1 MKSNIKPMTPLDS
14 AKKTSSGSQQ
24 LNRQSDRR
32 NYYIGIDLG
41 TTNSVM
47 AWGSL
52 NPQTNQLETKIVEV
66 RMMIERGGTGKKELL
81 PSCVYF
87 KEGGSPIVGEYAKTM
102 IGRTNRVVKSIKSE
116 MGTQTAFDFDG
127 GTYNPAVISSQILKH
142 LASSAESLFG
152 FVPDDVVITVPA
164 SFDSD
169 MRVATIEAA
178 KLAGF
183 RTQEDDGSPRDIL
196 LDEPRAA
203 LYDFVNRQN
212 KGEIPETRISF
223 HEPQTVLVFDLGGG
237 TLDVSLHNVSYQQ
250 EQHALNIED
259 LAISRYTQIGGD
271 DFDQRLAD
279 HFLEAYADRLPNNF
293 DDSQM
298 NMLKSEFREYAEQA
312 KVDLSS
318 EIENGALMGYLDLK
332 SLDPELV
339 ETEIIKTPFENQVF
353 QYDLTLSEYEEIVEP
368 LLASHLTLDA
378 VQQLDT
384 LSICDNIIYPILD
397 VLRKAEQ
404 KIGGIPSVDAVLLNG
419 GMTKFHTIQ
428 KRLET
433 LFGSP
438 PITAGDPDKAVAR
451 GAVVYHYDLHR
462 GIKPARIVND
472 TISIEIDGDKVKP
485 LIEAGTILPLPQPKS
500 IPNLHVSEN
509 SQLLRLPFYLGSR
522 EDTQPPN
529 RPILERTVRF
539 QRQLLKGEPIF
550 IQVQVDE
557 RGIMNVEGWPKANP
571 NEKFTVSIDST
582 NPIASNEISNEL
594 SFNASEVSQPEG
606 RTQTDNTRE
615 GIQSISGSKHGV
627 IPPKTQSALEPQQV
641 VLDVRYEI
649 LEMKKNFSYYIG
661 TDDFN
666 RRKILDHQVT
676 RQHNKIVDAGNADEF
691 IGPLLDNIDYVN
703 NYGKGKIIVLLGNL
717 ADRCSDTDLL
727 YDIYDAAAPLSR
739 PEKIKSMHPLVIENI
754 VTNAIK
760 TIGKTR
766 LSSAESHLIS
776 LITREIPIVVRP
788 IAVCSIGQCCHSVNA
803 LEHLKRLIEYGEDA
817 DRVAI
822 NWAFGKMGSR
832 EHETPPPIR
841 ELESI
846 ISILIDQLQTEPDND
861 VKRNGIYALGEI
873 CDRRDC
879 ARDVINTEKSKE
891 VIQSIEPFLNSRT
904 DGSLADL
911 ANIQRIHAIKKI
923 ADISINM
930 IRGIQ
935 LSKEQADSLLAIRAE
950 N

>member
-1 MKSNIKPMTPLDS
+1 MKSNIKSMTNLAS
-14 AKKTSSGSQQ
+14 VKKTSSNLQKS
-24 LNRQSDRR
+24 NRQSDQP

-47 AWGSL
+47 AWGTL
-52 NPQTNQLETKIVEV
+52 NPRTNQLETKIVEV
-66 RMMIERGGTGKKELL
+66 KMMIERGGTGKKELL

-87 KEGGSPIVGEYAKTM
+87 KEGSTPIVGEYAKTM

-127 GTYNPAVISSQILKH
+127 STYNPAVISSQILTH
-142 LASSAESLFG
+142 LATSAESLFG

-169 MRVATIEAA
+169 MRETTIEAA
-178 KLAGF
+178 RLAGF

-250 EQHALNIED
+250 EQHTLNIED

-271 DFDQRLAD
+271 DFDQKLAD
-279 HFLEAYADRLPNNF
+279 HFLGMYADRLPNDF

-318 EIENGALMGYLDLK
+318 EIENGALMGYLDPK
-332 SLDPELV
+332 SFDPELV

-353 QYDLTLSEYEEIVEP
+353 QYDLTLSEYEEIIEP
-368 LLASHLTLDA
+368 LLASHLTLGA

-384 LSICDNIIYPILD
+384 LSTCDNIIYPILD

-404 KIGGIPSVDAVLLNG
+404 KIGSVPSVDAVLLNG

-428 KRLET
+428 KRLEI
-433 LFGSP
+433 LFGLP

-462 GIKPARIVND
+462 GIKPSRIVND
-472 TISIEIDGDKVKP
+472 TINIEIDGDKVKP
-485 LIEAGTILPLPQPKS
+485 LVEAGTILPLPQPKP

-509 SQLLRLPFYLGSR
+509 SRSLRLPFYLGSGK
-522 EDTQPPN
+522 DTQPPN

-539 QRQLLKGEPIF
+539 QRQLLKGEPVF
-550 IQVQVDE
+550 MQVQVDE
-557 RGIMNVEGWPKANP
+557 RGIMSVEGWPETDP
-571 NEKFTVSIDST
+571 DQKFTVSIDPNQPAAANETSNGLT
-582 NPIASNEISNEL
+582 RNPGEFDRTDDTREEGQSIPGAEQPLVPSESQP
-594 SFNASEVSQPEG
+594 ASESQG
-606 RTQTDNTRE
+606 
-615 GIQSISGSKHGV
+615 SI
-627 IPPKTQSALEPQQV
+627 LEV
-641 VLDVRYEI
+641 YSELM
-649 LEMKKNFSYYIG
+649 EMKKNISHYMN
-661 TDDFN
+661 TDEFN
-666 RRKILDHQVT
+666 RKKIIDEQII
-676 RQHNKIVDAGNADEF
+676 RQHVRITEASNAEDF
-691 IGPLLDNIDYVN
+691 ISPLLDNINYVN
-703 NYGKGKIIVLLGNL
+703 NYGRGKTIMLLGDLANL
-717 ADRCSDTDLL
+717 CSDIDLL
-727 YDIYDAAAPLSR
+727 YDIYAAAAALSS
-739 PEKIKSMHPLVIENI
+739 PEEIKSKHPVVIKNV

-760 TIGKTR
+760 TIGKTG
-766 LSSAESHLIS
+766 LPSAESHLIN
-776 LITREIPIVVRP
+776 LITQEIPTTVRP
-788 IAVCSIGQCCHSVNA
+788 IAVYSIGKCCHSVNA
-803 LEHLKRLIEYGEDA
+803 LEHLKRLMKYGEDT

-832 EHETPPPIR
+832 EHETPLSIQ
-841 ELESI
+841 ELESV

-879 ARDVINTEKSKE
+879 AGDVVDAEKSKD
-891 VIQSIEPFLNSRT
+891 VIRCITPFLNAST

-911 ANIQRIHAIKKI
+911 ANMQRIHVIKKI
-923 ADISINM
+923 ADISMNM

-935 LSKEQADSLLAIRAE
+935 LSKEQKENLLAIRAE

>member
-1 MKSNIKPMTPLDS
+1 MKSNIKPMTNLES
-14 AKKTSSGSQQ
+14 VKETNSGSQK

-47 AWGSL
+47 AWGTL

-87 KEGGSPIVGEYAKTM
+87 KEGSTPIVGEYAKTM
-102 IGRTNRVVKSIKSE
+102 ISRTNRVVKSIKSE
-116 MGTQTAFDFDG
+116 MGTQTEFDFDG
-127 GTYNPAVISSQILKH
+127 SIYNPAVISSQILKH

-169 MRVATIEAA
+169 MREATIEAA
-178 KLAGF
+178 RIAGF
-183 RTQEDDGSPRDIL
+183 RTQEDDGSPRNIL

-212 KGEIPETRISF
+212 KGDIPETLISF

-250 EQHALNIED
+250 EQHTLNIED
-259 LAISRYTQIGGD
+259 LAISRYTRIGGD
-271 DFDQRLAD
+271 NFDQKLAD
-279 HFLEAYADRLPNNF
+279 HFWEVYADRLPNDF

-298 NMLKSEFREYAEQA
+298 DMLKSEFREYAEQA

-318 EIENGALMGYLDLK
+318 EIENGALMGYLDPE
-332 SLDPELV
+332 SFDPALV

-353 QYDLTLSEYEEIVEP
+353 EYDLTLSEYEEIVES
-368 LLASHLTLDA
+368 LLGSHLALDD
-378 VQQLDT
+378 VNQLDT
-384 LSICDNIIYPILD
+384 LSDCDNIIYPILD

-404 KIGGIPSVDAVLLNG
+404 KIGSVPSVDAVLLNG

-433 LFGSP
+433 LFGLP

-462 GIKPARIVND
+462 GIKPSRIVND
-472 TISIEIDGDKVKP
+472 TINIEIDGDKVKP
-485 LIEAGTILPLPQPKS
+485 LVEAGTILPLPQPKP
-500 IPNLHVSEN
+500 IPNLQVSEN
-509 SQLLRLPFYLGSR
+509 SRLLRLPFYLGSR

-557 RGIMNVEGWPKANP
+557 RGIMNVEGWPETDP
-571 NEKFTVSIDST
+571 DQKFTVSIDPNQPAAANET
-582 NPIASNEISNEL
+582 SN
-594 SFNASEVSQPEG
+594 G
-606 RTQTDNTRE
+606 TRE
-615 GIQSISGSKHGV
+615 EGQSIPGPEQRLVPSGSQAVSESQGS
-627 IPPKTQSALEPQQV
+627 ILEV
-641 VLDVRYEI
+641 HSELI
-649 LEMKKNFSYYIG
+649 EMKKNISYYMNTNEFNRKKTIDEQIIRQHVRI
-661 TDDFN
+661 TEASNADDF
-666 RRKILDHQVT
+666 IS
-676 RQHNKIVDAGNADEF
+676 
-691 IGPLLDNIDYVN
+691 PLLDNINYVN
-703 NYGKGKIIVLLGNL
+703 NYGRGKIIMLLGDLANL
-717 ADRCSDTDLL
+717 CSDMDLL
-727 YDIYDAAAPLSR
+727 YDIYDDAAALSG
-739 PEKIKSMHPLVIENI
+739 PEEIKSKHPVVIKNV

-760 TIGKTR
+760 TIGKTG
-766 LSSAESHLIS
+766 LPSAESHLIN
-776 LITREIPIVVRP
+776 LITQEIPMTVRP
-788 IAVCSIGQCCHSVNA
+788 IAVYSIGKCCHSVNA
-803 LEHLKRLIEYGEDA
+803 LEHLKRLMKYGEDP

-832 EHETPPPIR
+832 EHADPLSIQ
-841 ELESI
+841 ELESV
-846 ISILIDQLQTEPDND
+846 ISILIDQLQTEPDKD

-879 ARDVINTEKSKE
+879 AKDVIDAEKSKD
-891 VIQSIEPFLNSRT
+891 VIRCIAPFLNAST

-911 ANIQRIHAIKKI
+911 ANMQRIHAIKKI
-923 ADISINM
+923 AGISINM

-935 LSKEQADSLLAIRAE
+935 LSKEQAESLLAIRAE

>member
-1 MKSNIKPMTPLDS
+1 MKPNIKPT
-14 AKKTSSGSQQ
+14 
-24 LNRQSDRR
+24 DRR

-127 GTYNPAVISSQILKH
+127 STYNPAVISSQILTH
-142 LASSAESLFG
+142 LAASAESLFG

-169 MRVATIEAA
+169 MREATIEAA
-178 KLAGF
+178 RLAGF

-250 EQHALNIED
+250 EQHTLNIED

-271 DFDQRLAD
+271 DFDQKLAD
-279 HFLEAYADRLPNNF
+279 HFWEVYADRLPNDF

-318 EIENGALMGYLDLK
+318 EIENGALMGYLDPK
-332 SLDPELV
+332 SFDPEFV

-353 QYDLTLSEYEEIVEP
+353 QYDLTLSEYEDIVEP
-368 LLASHLTLDA
+368 LLAPSLTLDA
-378 VQQLDT
+378 VNQLDT
-384 LSICDNIIYPILD
+384 LSDSDNIIYPILD
-397 VLRKAEQ
+397 VLRKSEQ
-404 KIGGIPSVDAVLLNG
+404 KIGSVPNVDAVLLNG

-433 LFGSP
+433 LFGLP

-462 GIKPARIVND
+462 GIKPSRIVND
-472 TISIEIDGDKVKP
+472 TINIEIDGDKVKP
-485 LIEAGTILPLPQPKS
+485 LVEAGTILPLPQPKP
-500 IPNLHVSEN
+500 IDNLHVSEN
-509 SQLLRLPFYLGSR
+509 SRSLRLPFYLGSGK
-522 EDTQPPN
+522 DTQPPN

-539 QRQLLKGEPIF
+539 QRQLLKGEPVF
-550 IQVQVDE
+550 MQVQVDE
-557 RGIMNVEGWPKANP
+557 RGIMSVEGWPKADP
-571 NEKFTVSIDST
+571 DQKFTVSIDPNQPAVADETSNGLT
-582 NPIASNEISNEL
+582 RNPGE
-594 SFNASEVSQPEG
+594 FD
-606 RTQTDNTRE
+606 RTDNTRE
-615 GIQSISGSKHGV
+615 EGQSIPGAKQPFVPSGSQAAAESQG
-627 IPPKTQSALEPQQV
+627 S
-641 VLDVRYEI
+641 I
-649 LEMKKNFSYYIG
+649 LEVHPELMVMKKNISQYIK
-661 TDDFN
+661 TSEFN
-666 RRKILDHQVT
+666 RKRIIDEQIT
-676 RQHNKIVDAGNADEF
+676 RQHVRIIEASNAEDF
-691 IGPLLDNIDYVN
+691 ISPLLDNINYVN
-703 NYGKGKIIVLLGNL
+703 NYGRGKTIMLLGDLANL
-717 ADRCSDTDLL
+717 CSDIDLL
-727 YDIYDAAAPLSR
+727 YDIYDAAAALSH
-739 PEKIKSMHPLVIENI
+739 PEKIKSMHPIVIENV

-760 TIGKTR
+760 TIGKTG
-766 LSSAESHLIS
+766 LSSAESHLIN
-776 LITREIPIVVRP
+776 LITPEIPTTVRP
-788 IAVCSIGQCCHSVNA
+788 IAVYSIGKCCYSVNA
-803 LEHLKRLIEYGEDA
+803 LEHLKRLMKYGEDT

-832 EHETPPPIR
+832 EHETPLSIQ
-841 ELESI
+841 ELESV
-846 ISILIDQLQTEPDND
+846 ISILIDQLQTELDND
-861 VKRNGIYALGEI
+861 VKQNGIYALGEI

-879 ARDVINTEKSKE
+879 AKDIIKSEKSKD
-891 VIQSIEPFLNSRT
+891 VIRFIAPFLNAST

-911 ANIQRIHAIKKI
+911 ANMQRIHAIKKI

-935 LSKEQADSLLAIRAE
+935 LSKEQAESLLAIRAE

>member
-1 MKSNIKPMTPLDS
+1 MKSNVKPT
-14 AKKTSSGSQQ
+14 
-24 LNRQSDRR
+24 DRR

-47 AWGSL
+47 AWGAL

-87 KEGGSPIVGEYAKTM
+87 KEGSTPIVGEYAKTM

-116 MGTQTAFDFDG
+116 IGTQTAFDFDG
-127 GTYNPAVISSQILKH
+127 SIYNPAVISSQILKH

-152 FVPDDVVITVPA
+152 FIPDDVVITVPA

-169 MRVATIEAA
+169 MREVTIEAA
-178 KLAGF
+178 RLAGF
-183 RTQEDDGSPRDIL
+183 RTQEDDGSPRNIL

-250 EQHALNIED
+250 EQSTLNIED

-271 DFDQRLAD
+271 DFDQKLAD
-279 HFLEAYADRLPNNF
+279 HFLEVYADRLPNDF

-298 NMLKSEFREYAEQA
+298 NMLKSELREYAEQA
-312 KVDLSS
+312 KIDLSS
-318 EIENGALMGYLDLK
+318 EIENGKLMGYLDPE
-332 SLDPELV
+332 SFDPELV

-353 QYDLTLSEYEEIVEP
+353 EYDLTLSEYEDIVEP
-368 LLASHLTLDA
+368 LLAPCLTLDA
-378 VQQLDT
+378 VNQLDT
-384 LSICDNIIYPILD
+384 LSDSDNIIYPILD

-404 KIGGIPSVDAVLLNG
+404 KIGDMPSVDAVLLNG

-433 LFGSP
+433 LFGLP

-472 TISIEIDGDKVKP
+472 TISVEIDGGKVKP
-485 LIEAGTILPLPQPKS
+485 LVEAGTILPLPQPKP
-500 IPNLHVSEN
+500 IDNLKVSEN
-509 SQLLRLPFYLGSR
+509 SQSLRLPFYLGSR
-522 EDTQPPN
+522 KDTQPPN

-539 QRQLLKGEPIF
+539 QHQLLKGEPIF
-550 IQVQVDE
+550 MQVQVDE
-557 RGIMNVEGWPKANP
+557 RGIMSVEGWPEADP
-571 NEKFTVSIDST
+571 DQKFSVSIDSNQSAAANET
-582 NPIASNEISNEL
+582 SN
-594 SFNASEVSQPEG
+594 G
-606 RTQTDNTRE
+606 TRE
-615 GIQSISGSKHGV
+615 EGQSIPGTEQSLVPSGSQAVSESQGS
-627 IPPKTQSALEPQQV
+627 ILEVHPE
-641 VLDVRYEI
+641 L
-649 LEMKKNFSYYIG
+649 LEMKKNISHYIN
-661 TDDFN
+661 TDEFN
-666 RRKILDHQVT
+666 RKKIIDEQIT
-676 RQHNKIVDAGNADEF
+676 RQHVRITEASNADDF
-691 IGPLLDNIDYVN
+691 IRPLLDTINYVN
-703 NYGKGKIIVLLGNL
+703 NYGRGKTILLLGDL
-717 ADRCSDTDLL
+717 ANRCSDIDIL
-727 YDIYDAAAPLSR
+727 YDIYEAAAALSH
-739 PEKIKSMHPLVIENI
+739 PEEIQSKHPIVIKNV

-760 TIGKTR
+760 TIGKTG
-766 LSSAESHLIS
+766 LPSAESHLIN
-776 LITREIPIVVRP
+776 LITPEIPITVRP
-788 IAVCSIGQCCHSVNA
+788 IAVYSIGQCCQSVNA
-803 LEHLKRLIEYGEDA
+803 LEHLKRLIKYGEA
-817 DRVAI
+817 TDRVAI

-832 EHETPPPIR
+832 EHETPLSIR
-841 ELESI
+841 ELESV
-846 ISILIDQLQTEPDND
+846 ISILMDQLQTESDND

-873 CDRRDC
+873 CDQRDC
-879 ARDVINTEKSKE
+879 AKDVIDAEKSKD
-891 VIQSIEPFLNSRT
+891 VIRSIMPFLNAST

-911 ANIQRIHAIKKI
+911 ANMQRRHAIKKI
-923 ADISINM
+923 ADVSMNM

-935 LSKEQADSLLAIRAE
+935 LSVGQAESLLAIRAD

>member
-1 MKSNIKPMTPLDS
+1 MKSNIKSMTPLES
-14 AKKTSSGSQQ
+14 VKKTSSNSQKS
-24 LNRQSDRR
+24 NRQSDQP

-52 NPQTNQLETKIVEV
+52 NPRTNQLETKIVEI

-87 KEGGSPIVGEYAKTM
+87 KEGSTPIVGEYAKTM

-116 MGTQTAFDFDG
+116 IGTQTEFDFDDSI
-127 GTYNPAVISSQILKH
+127 YNPAVISSQILKH

-169 MRVATIEAA
+169 MREATIEAA

-250 EQHALNIED
+250 EQHTLNIED

-271 DFDQRLAD
+271 DFDQKLAD
-279 HFLEAYADRLPNNF
+279 HFLEVYADRLPNDF

-298 NMLKSEFREYAEQA
+298 NMLKSEFQEYAEQA

-318 EIENGALMGYLDLK
+318 EIENGALMGYLD
-332 SLDPELV
+332 PESFDSDLV

-353 QYDLTLSEYEEIVEP
+353 QYDLTLSEYEEIIEP

-384 LSICDNIIYPILD
+384 LSTSDNIIYPILD

-404 KIGGIPSVDAVLLNG
+404 KIGSVPSVDAVLLNG

-433 LFGSP
+433 FFGIP

-462 GIKPARIVND
+462 GIKPSRIVND
-472 TISIEIDGDKVKP
+472 TINIEIDGDKVKP
-485 LIEAGTILPLPQPKS
+485 LVEAGTILPLPQPKP
-500 IPNLHVSEN
+500 IPNLQVSEN
-509 SQLLRLPFYLGSR
+509 SRLLRLPFYLGSR

-557 RGIMNVEGWPKANP
+557 RGIMNVEGWPEADP
-571 NEKFTVSIDST
+571 NQKFTVSIDPNQPAAANETSNGLT
-582 NPIASNEISNEL
+582 RNPGEFDRTEADSRTDDTREEGQSIPGAEQPLVPSGSQA
-594 SFNASEVSQPEG
+594 ASESQGSILEVHPE
-606 RTQTDNTRE
+606 
-615 GIQSISGSKHGV
+615 
-627 IPPKTQSALEPQQV
+627 LM
-641 VLDVRYEI
+641 
-649 LEMKKNFSYYIG
+649 EMKKNISHYMN
-661 TDDFN
+661 TDEFN
-666 RRKILDHQVT
+666 RKNIIDEQIT
-676 RQHNKIVDAGNADEF
+676 RQHVKITEASNAEDF
-691 IGPLLDNIDYVN
+691 ISPLLGNINYVN
-703 NYGKGKIIVLLGNL
+703 NYGRGKIILLLGDLANL
-717 ADRCSDTDLL
+717 CSDIDLL
-727 YDIYDAAAPLSR
+727 YDIYEAAAALSY
-739 PEKIKSMHPLVIENI
+739 PEGIKSKHPIVIKNV

-760 TIGKTR
+760 TIGKTG
-766 LSSAESHLIS
+766 LPSAESHLIN
-776 LITREIPIVVRP
+776 LITPEIPISVRP
-788 IAVCSIGQCCHSVNA
+788 IAVYSIGQCCHSVNA
-803 LEHLKRLIEYGEDA
+803 LEHLKRLIEYGEDT

-832 EHETPPPIR
+832 ERETSLSIR
-841 ELESI
+841 ELESV
-846 ISILIDQLQTEPDND
+846 ISILIDQLQTGPDND
-861 VKRNGIYALGEI
+861 IKRNGIYALGEI

-879 ARDVINTEKSKE
+879 ARDVIDTEKSKD
-891 VIQSIEPFLNSRT
+891 VIRFIEPFLNSRT

-911 ANIQRIHAIKKI
+911 ANMQRIHAIKKI
-923 ADISINM
+923 AGISINM

-935 LSKEQADSLLAIRAE
+935 LSKEQTESLLAVRSE

>member
-1 MKSNIKPMTPLDS
+1 MKSNIKPITTLES
-14 AKKTSSGSQQ
+14 AKKTNSDLQK
-24 LNRQSDRR
+24 LNRQSDQP

-116 MGTQTAFDFDG
+116 IGTQTAFDFDG
-127 GTYNPAVISSQILKH
+127 NTYNPAVISSQILKH

-169 MRVATIEAA
+169 MREATIEAA

-183 RTQEDDGSPRDIL
+183 RTQEDDGSPRNIL

-250 EQHALNIED
+250 KQHTLNIED

-271 DFDQRLAD
+271 DFDQKLAD
-279 HFLEAYADRLPNNF
+279 HFLKVYADRLPNDF

-318 EIENGALMGYLDLK
+318 EIENGALMGYLDPK
-332 SLDPELV
+332 SLDPGLV

-353 QYDLTLSEYEEIVEP
+353 EYDLTLSEYEEIIEP

-384 LSICDNIIYPILD
+384 LSTCDNIIYPILD
-397 VLRKAEQ
+397 VLRKADQ
-404 KIGGIPSVDAVLLNG
+404 KIGRVPSVDAVLLNG

-433 LFGSP
+433 LFGLP

-462 GIKPARIVND
+462 GIKPSRIVND
-472 TISIEIDGDKVKP
+472 TINIEIEGDKVKP
-485 LIEAGTILPLPQPKS
+485 LVEAGTILPLPHPKP
-500 IPNLHVSEN
+500 IPNLHISEN
-509 SQLLRLPFYLGSR
+509 SRLLRLPFYLGSGK
-522 EDTQPPN
+522 DTQPPN

-539 QRQLLKGEPIF
+539 QRQLLKGEPVF
-550 IQVQVDE
+550 MQVQVDE
-557 RGIMNVEGWPKANP
+557 RGIMSVEGWPEADP
-571 NEKFTVSIDST
+571 DQKFTVSIDSNQPAANET
-582 NPIASNEISNEL
+582 SNGLTRHPDE
-594 SFNASEVSQPEG
+594 FNQPE
-606 RTQTDNTRE
+606 TSSQTDNTRE
-615 GIQSISGSKHGV
+615 EEKSITGPEQPFVPSGSQATSESQG
-627 IPPKTQSALEPQQV
+627 S
-641 VLDVRYEI
+641 I
-649 LEMKKNFSYYIG
+649 LEAHSELMVMKKNISHYMK

-666 RRKILDHQVT
+666 RKKIIDSQVT
-676 RQHNKIVDAGNADEF
+676 RQHTRIVNAGNADEF
-691 IGPLLDNIDYVN
+691 ISPLLDNIDYVN

-727 YDIYDAAAPLSR
+727 YDIYDTAAALSH
-739 PEKIKSMHPLVIENI
+739 PEKIKSMHPLVIEN
-754 VTNAIK
+754 VVANATK

-766 LSSAESHLIS
+766 LSSAESHLIN
-776 LITREIPIVVRP
+776 LITREIPITVRP
-788 IAVCSIGQCCHSVNA
+788 IAVYSIGKCCYSVNA
-803 LEHLKRLIEYGEDA
+803 LEHLKRLMKYGEDT

-822 NWAFGKMGSR
+822 NWAFGKIGSR
-832 EHETPPPIR
+832 EHEDPLSIR
-841 ELESI
+841 ELESV
-846 ISILIDQLQTEPDND
+846 ISILIDQLQTEPDTD
-861 VKRNGIYALGEI
+861 ITRNGIYALGEI
-873 CDRRDC
+873 CDQRDC
-879 ARDVINTEKSKE
+879 AKDIIDADRSKE
-891 VIQSIEPFLNSRT
+891 VIQSIEPFLRSPT

-911 ANIQRIHAIKKI
+911 ANMQRIHAIKKI
-923 ADISINM
+923 TDISIHM

-935 LSKEQADSLLAIRAE
+935 LSKEQAESLLAIRAE

>member
-1 MKSNIKPMTPLDS
+1 MKSNIKPMTPLES
-14 AKKTSSGSQQ
+14 VKKTSSGLQQ

-87 KEGGSPIVGEYAKTM
+87 KEGSTPIVGKYAKTM

-116 MGTQTAFDFDG
+116 IGTQTEFDFDG
-127 GTYNPAVISSQILKH
+127 NTYNPAVISSQILKH
-142 LASSAESLFG
+142 LAASAQSLFN
-152 FVPDDVVITVPA
+152 FIPDDVVITVPA

-169 MRVATIEAA
+169 MREATIEAA

-212 KGEIPETRISF
+212 KGQIPDELIDF

-237 TLDVSLHNVSYQQ
+237 TLDVSLHRVSYQQ
-250 EQHALNIED
+250 EQYTLNIED

-271 DFDQRLAD
+271 NFDQKLAD
-279 HFLEAYADRLPNNF
+279 HFLEVYADRLPNDF

-312 KVDLSS
+312 KIDLSS
-318 EIENGALMGYLDLK
+318 EIENGKSMGYLDPE
-332 SLDPELV
+332 SFDPVLV

-353 QYDLTLSEYEEIVEP
+353 QYDLTLSEYEEIVGP
-368 LLASHLTLDA
+368 LLGSHLALDD
-378 VQQLDT
+378 VNQLDT
-384 LSICDNIIYPILD
+384 LLTCDNIIYPILD

-404 KIGGIPSVDAVLLNG
+404 KIGSMPSVDAVLLNG

-433 LFGSP
+433 LFGFP

-462 GIKPARIVND
+462 GIKPSRIVND
-472 TISIEIDGDKVKP
+472 TINIEIDGDKVKP
-485 LIEAGTILPLPQPKS
+485 LVEAGTILPLQPTP
-500 IPNLHVSEN
+500 IPNLTASEG
-509 SQLLRLPFYLGSR
+509 SLSLRLPFYLGSR
-522 EDTQPPN
+522 KDTQPPN

-557 RGIMNVEGWPKANP
+557 RGIMSVEGWPEADP
-571 NEKFTVSIDST
+571 DQKFTVSIDSNQPAAANET
-582 NPIASNEISNEL
+582 SNGLTRNPDE
-594 SFNASEVSQPEG
+594 FNQSETSS
-606 RTQTDNTRE
+606 QTDNTRE
-615 GIQSISGSKHGV
+615 KEKSIPGPGQPFVPSGSQAASESQGS
-627 IPPKTQSALEPQQV
+627 ILEVHPE
-641 VLDVRYEI
+641 LM
-649 LEMKKNFSYYIG
+649 EMKKNISHYMK
-661 TDDFN
+661 TDEFN
-666 RRKILDHQVT
+666 RKKIIDEQII
-676 RQHNKIVDAGNADEF
+676 RQHIRITEASNAEDF
-691 IGPLLDNIDYVN
+691 ISPLLDNINYVN
-703 NYGKGKIIVLLGNL
+703 NYGRGKTIMLLGDLANL
-717 ADRCSDTDLL
+717 CSDIDLL
-727 YDIYDAAAPLSR
+727 YNIYDAAAALSN
-739 PEKIKSMHPLVIENI
+739 PEEIKSKHPVVIKNV

-760 TIGKTR
+760 TIGKTG
-766 LSSAESHLIS
+766 LPSAESHLIN
-776 LITREIPIVVRP
+776 LITREIPITVHP
-788 IAVCSIGQCCHSVNA
+788 IAVYSIGKCCHSVNA
-803 LEHLKRLIEYGEDA
+803 LEHLKRLMKYGEDT

-832 EHETPPPIR
+832 EHEAPLSIR
-841 ELESI
+841 ELESV
-846 ISILIDQLQTEPDND
+846 ISVLIDQLQTEPDND
-861 VKRNGIYALGEI
+861 ITRNGIYALGEI

-879 ARDVINTEKSKE
+879 AKDVIDAEKSKD
-891 VIQSIEPFLNSRT
+891 VIQSIEPFLRSRT

-911 ANIQRIHAIKKI
+911 ANMQGIHAIKKI

-935 LSKEQADSLLAIRAE
+935 LSKEQAESLLAIRAE

>member
-1 MKSNIKPMTPLDS
+1 MKSNIKLMTNLAS
-14 AKKTSSGSQQ
+14 VKKTSSDSQKS
-24 LNRQSDRR
+24 NRQSDRR

-87 KEGGSPIVGEYAKTM
+87 KEGSTPIVGEYAKTM

-116 MGTQTAFDFDG
+116 IGTQTAFDFDG
-127 GTYNPAVISSQILKH
+127 SIYNPAVISSQILRH
-142 LASSAESLFG
+142 LAASAESLFG

-169 MRVATIEAA
+169 MREATIEAA

-203 LYDFVNRQN
+203 LYDFVNSQN
-212 KGEIPETRISF
+212 KGDIPETLISF
-223 HEPQTVLVFDLGGG
+223 HDPQTVLVFDLGGG

-250 EQHALNIED
+250 EQHTLNIED

-271 DFDQRLAD
+271 DFDQKLAD
-279 HFLEAYADRLPNNF
+279 HFLEVYADRLPNDF

-318 EIENGALMGYLDLK
+318 EIENGALMGYLDPK
-332 SLDPELV
+332 SFDPELV

-353 QYDLTLSEYEEIVEP
+353 QYDLTLSEYEEIIEP

-384 LSICDNIIYPILD
+384 LSTCDNIIYPILD

-404 KIGGIPSVDAVLLNG
+404 KIGSVPSVDAVLLNG

-433 LFGSP
+433 LFGFP

-472 TISIEIDGDKVKP
+472 TINIEIDGDKVKP
-485 LIEAGTILPLPQPKS
+485 LVEAGTILPLPQPKP
-500 IPNLHVSEN
+500 IPNLQVSEN
-509 SQLLRLPFYLGSR
+509 SRLLRLPFYLGSR

-571 NEKFTVSIDST
+571 NEKFTVSIDSNQPAAANET
-582 NPIASNEISNEL
+582 SN
-594 SFNASEVSQPEG
+594 
-606 RTQTDNTRE
+606 DTRE
-615 GIQSISGSKHGV
+615 EGHSIPGAEQQLVPSGSQGTSESRGS
-627 IPPKTQSALEPQQV
+627 ILEV
-641 VLDVRYEI
+641 DAELM
-649 LEMKKNFSYYIG
+649 EMKKNISHYMN
-661 TDDFN
+661 TDEFN
-666 RRKILDHQVT
+666 RKKIIDEQMV
-676 RQHNKIVDAGNADEF
+676 RQHDRITEASNAEDF
-691 IGPLLDNIDYVN
+691 IGPLLDTINYVN
-703 NYGKGKIIVLLGNL
+703 NYGRGKTIMLLGDLANL
-717 ADRCSDTDLL
+717 CSDIDLL
-727 YDIYDAAAPLSR
+727 YDIYEAAAALSH
-739 PEKIKSMHPLVIENI
+739 PEEIKSKHPVVIKNV

-760 TIGKTR
+760 TIGKTGFP
-766 LSSAESHLIS
+766 SAESHLIN
-776 LITREIPIVVRP
+776 LITPEIPTTVRP
-788 IAVCSIGQCCHSVNA
+788 IAVYAIGECCHSVNA
-803 LEHLKRLIEYGEDA
+803 LEHLKRLMKYGENT

-832 EHETPPPIR
+832 EHETSLSIR
-841 ELESI
+841 ALESV

-879 ARDVINTEKSKE
+879 AGDVVDAEKSKD
-891 VIQSIEPFLNSRT
+891 VIRCIAPFLNAST

-911 ANIQRIHAIKKI
+911 ANMQRIHAIKKI
-923 ADISINM
+923 ADISVNM

-935 LSKEQADSLLAIRAE
+935 LSKEQAESLLAIRAE

>member
-1 MKSNIKPMTPLDS
+1 MKSNIKPITNPEP
-14 AKKTSSGSQQ
+14 AKKTNSDLQK
-24 LNRQSDRR
+24 LNHQSDRR

-47 AWGSL
+47 AWGTL
-52 NPQTNQLETKIVEV
+52 NPRTNQLETKIVEV
-66 RMMIERGGTGKKELL
+66 KMMIERGGTGKKELL

-102 IGRTNRVVKSIKSE
+102 IGRTNRIVKSIKSE
-116 MGTQTAFDFDG
+116 MGTQAAFDFDG
-127 GTYNPAVISSQILKH
+127 STYNPAVISSQILKH

-169 MRVATIEAA
+169 MREATIEAA
-178 KLAGF
+178 RLAGF
-183 RTQEDDGSPRDIL
+183 RTQEDDGSPRNIL

-250 EQHALNIED
+250 EQHTLNIED

-271 DFDQRLAD
+271 DFDQKLAD
-279 HFLEAYADRLPNNF
+279 HFLEVYADRLPNDF

-298 NMLKSEFREYAEQA
+298 NMLTSEFREYAEQA

-318 EIENGALMGYLDLK
+318 EIENGALMGYLD
-332 SLDPELV
+332 PESFDSGLV

-353 QYDLTLSEYEEIVEP
+353 QYDLTLSEYEEIIEP

-384 LSICDNIIYPILD
+384 LSTCDNIIYPILD

-404 KIGGIPSVDAVLLNG
+404 KIGSVPSVDAVLLNG

-433 LFGSP
+433 LFGLP

-462 GIKPARIVND
+462 GIKPSRIVND
-472 TISIEIDGDKVKP
+472 TINIEIDGDKVKP
-485 LIEAGTILPLPQPKS
+485 LVEAGTILPLPQPKP
-500 IPNLHVSEN
+500 IPNLQVSEN
-509 SQLLRLPFYLGSR
+509 SRLLRLPFYLGSR

-557 RGIMNVEGWPKANP
+557 RGIMNVEGWPKADP
-571 NEKFTVSIDST
+571 DQKFTVSIDPNQPAAANETSNGLT
-582 NPIASNEISNEL
+582 RNP
-594 SFNASEVSQPEG
+594 SEFD
-606 RTQTDNTRE
+606 RTETDSQTDDTRE
-615 GIQSISGSKHGV
+615 EGQSMPGAEQPFVPSGSQTVSESQGS
-627 IPPKTQSALEPQQV
+627 ILEVQ
-641 VLDVRYEI
+641 YE
-649 LEMKKNFSYYIG
+649 LTEMKKNFSYYTG

-666 RRKILDHQVT
+666 RKKIIDNQVT
-676 RQHNKIVDAGNADEF
+676 RQHTRIVDAGNADEF
-691 IGPLLDNIDYVN
+691 ISPLLDTIDYVN

-717 ADRCSDTDLL
+717 ADRYSDTDLL
-727 YDIYDAAAPLSR
+727 YDIYAAAAALSH
-739 PEKIKSMHPLVIENI
+739 PEEIKSKHPVVIKNI

-760 TIGKTR
+760 TIGKTG
-766 LSSAESHLIS
+766 LPSAESHLIN
-776 LITREIPIVVRP
+776 LITQEIPITVRP
-788 IAVCSIGQCCHSVNA
+788 IAVCSIGKCCHSVNA
-803 LEHLKRLIEYGEDA
+803 LEHLKRLIEYGEDT
-817 DRVAI
+817 DRVAV
-822 NWAFGKMGSR
+822 NWAFGRMGSR
-832 EHETPPPIR
+832 EHETPLSIQ
-841 ELESI
+841 ELESV

-879 ARDVINTEKSKE
+879 ARDVIDAEKSKD
-891 VIQSIEPFLNSRT
+891 VIRCIAPFLNAST

-911 ANIQRIHAIKKI
+911 ANMQRIHAIKKI

-935 LSKEQADSLLAIRAE
+935 LSKEQAESLLAIRTE

>member
-1 MKSNIKPMTPLDS
+1 MKSNIKPITTLES
-14 AKKTSSGSQQ
+14 VKKTNSDLQK
-24 LNRQSDRR
+24 LNRQSDQP

-47 AWGSL
+47 AWGTL

-87 KEGGSPIVGEYAKTM
+87 KEGSTPIVGEYAKTM

-116 MGTQTAFDFDG
+116 IGTQTEFDFDG
-127 GTYNPAVISSQILKH
+127 NTYNPAVISSQILKH

-169 MRVATIEAA
+169 MREATIEAA

-212 KGEIPETRISF
+212 KGDIPETRISF

-250 EQHALNIED
+250 EQHTLNIED

-271 DFDQRLAD
+271 DFDQKLAD
-279 HFLEAYADRLPNNF
+279 HFLEIYADRLPNDF

-318 EIENGALMGYLDLK
+318 EIENGELMGYLDPE
-332 SLDPELV
+332 SFDPELV

-353 QYDLTLSEYEEIVEP
+353 EYDLTLSEYEEIVEP

-384 LSICDNIIYPILD
+384 LSTCDNIVYPILD
-397 VLRKAEQ
+397 VLRKADQ
-404 KIGGIPSVDAVLLNG
+404 KIGSVPSVDAVLLNG

-433 LFGSP
+433 LFGFP

-472 TISIEIDGDKVKP
+472 TIGLEIDGGKVKP
-485 LIEAGTILPLPQPKS
+485 LVEAGTILPLPQPKP
-500 IPNLHVSEN
+500 IPNLTASEGA
-509 SQLLRLPFYLGSR
+509 LFLRLPFYLGSR
-522 EDTQPPN
+522 KDTQPPN

-539 QRQLLKGEPIF
+539 QRQLLKGEPVF

-557 RGIMNVEGWPKANP
+557 RGIMSVEGWPEADP
-571 NEKFTVSIDST
+571 DQKFTVSIDSNQPAAANET
-582 NPIASNEISNEL
+582 SNGMSRHPGEL
-594 SFNASEVSQPEG
+594 NRSESDSH
-606 RTQTDNTRE
+606 TDDTRE
-615 GIQSISGSKHGV
+615 EGQSAPGAEQLLVPSGSQAV
-627 IPPKTQSALEPQQV
+627 SASQGSILEVHPE
-641 VLDVRYEI
+641 LM
-649 LEMKKNFSYYIG
+649 EMKKNISHYMN
-661 TDDFN
+661 TDQFN
-666 RRKILDHQVT
+666 RKKIIDERIT
-676 RQHNKIVDAGNADEF
+676 RQYVRITEASNAEDF
-691 IGPLLDNIDYVN
+691 IRPLLDNINYVN
-703 NYGKGKIIVLLGNL
+703 NYGRGKIIMLLGDL
-717 ADRCSDTDLL
+717 ANFCSGADLL
-727 YDIYDAAAPLSR
+727 YDIYDTAAALSH
-739 PEKIKSMHPLVIENI
+739 PEEIQSKHPVVIKNV

-766 LSSAESHLIS
+766 FSSAESHLIN
-776 LITREIPIVVRP
+776 LITREIPITVRP
-788 IAVCSIGQCCHSVNA
+788 IAVYSIGQCCHSVNA
-803 LEHLKRLIEYGEDA
+803 LEHLKRLIEYGEDT

-832 EHETPPPIR
+832 EHEMPLSIR
-841 ELESI
+841 ELESV

-879 ARDVINTEKSKE
+879 ANDVIDAEKSKD
-891 VIQSIEPFLNSRT
+891 VIRCIAPFLNAST

-911 ANIQRIHAIKKI
+911 ANMQRIHAIKKI

-935 LSKEQADSLLAIRAE
+935 LSKEQAESLLAIRAE

>member
-1 MKSNIKPMTPLDS
+1 MKPNIKPT
-14 AKKTSSGSQQ
+14 
-24 LNRQSDRR
+24 DRR

-127 GTYNPAVISSQILKH
+127 STYNPAVISSQILTH
-142 LASSAESLFG
+142 LAASAESLFG

-169 MRVATIEAA
+169 MREATIEAA
-178 KLAGF
+178 RLAGF

-250 EQHALNIED
+250 EQHTLNIED

-271 DFDQRLAD
+271 DFDQKLAD
-279 HFLEAYADRLPNNF
+279 HFWEVYADRLPNDF

-318 EIENGALMGYLDLK
+318 EIENGALMGYLDPK
-332 SLDPELV
+332 SFDPEFV

-353 QYDLTLSEYEEIVEP
+353 QYDLTLSEYEDIVEP
-368 LLASHLTLDA
+368 LLAPSLTLDA
-378 VQQLDT
+378 VNQLDT
-384 LSICDNIIYPILD
+384 LSDSDNIIYPILD
-397 VLRKAEQ
+397 VLRKSEQ
-404 KIGGIPSVDAVLLNG
+404 KIGSVPNVDAVLLNG

-433 LFGSP
+433 LFGLP

-462 GIKPARIVND
+462 GIKPSRIVND
-472 TISIEIDGDKVKP
+472 TINIEIDGDKVKP
-485 LIEAGTILPLPQPKS
+485 LVEAGTILPLPQPKP
-500 IPNLHVSEN
+500 IDNLHVSEN
-509 SQLLRLPFYLGSR
+509 SRSLRLPFYLGSGK
-522 EDTQPPN
+522 DTQPPN

-539 QRQLLKGEPIF
+539 QRQLLKGEPVF
-550 IQVQVDE
+550 MQVQVDE
-557 RGIMNVEGWPKANP
+557 RGIMSVEGWPKADP
-571 NEKFTVSIDST
+571 DQKFTVSIDPNQPAVADETSNGLT
-582 NPIASNEISNEL
+582 RNPGE
-594 SFNASEVSQPEG
+594 FD
-606 RTQTDNTRE
+606 RTDNTRE
-615 GIQSISGSKHGV
+615 EGQSIPGAKQPFVPSGSQAAAESQG
-627 IPPKTQSALEPQQV
+627 S
-641 VLDVRYEI
+641 I
-649 LEMKKNFSYYIG
+649 LEVHPELMVMKKNISQYIK
-661 TDDFN
+661 TSEFN
-666 RRKILDHQVT
+666 RKRIIDEQIT
-676 RQHNKIVDAGNADEF
+676 RQHVRIIEASNAEDF
-691 IGPLLDNIDYVN
+691 ISPLLDNINYVN
-703 NYGKGKIIVLLGNL
+703 NYGRGKTIMLLGDLANL
-717 ADRCSDTDLL
+717 CSDIDLL
-727 YDIYDAAAPLSR
+727 YDIYDAAAALSH
-739 PEKIKSMHPLVIENI
+739 PEKIKSMHPIVIENV

-760 TIGKTR
+760 TIGKTG
-766 LSSAESHLIS
+766 LSSAESHLIN
-776 LITREIPIVVRP
+776 LITPEIPTTVRP
-788 IAVCSIGQCCHSVNA
+788 IAVYSIGKCCYSVNA
-803 LEHLKRLIEYGEDA
+803 LEHLKRLMKYGEDT

-832 EHETPPPIR
+832 EHETPLSIQ
-841 ELESI
+841 ELESV
-846 ISILIDQLQTEPDND
+846 ISILIDQLQTELDND
-861 VKRNGIYALGEI
+861 VKQNGIYALGEI

-879 ARDVINTEKSKE
+879 AKDIIKSEKSKD
-891 VIQSIEPFLNSRT
+891 VIRFIAPFLNAST

-911 ANIQRIHAIKKI
+911 ANMQRIHAIKKI
-923 ADISINM
+923 ADISMNM

-935 LSKEQADSLLAIRAE
+935 LSKEQAESLLAIRAE

>member
-1 MKSNIKPMTPLDS
+1 MNSNVKPMTNLES
-14 AKKTSSGSQQ
+14 VKETNSGLQK
-24 LNRQSDRR
+24 LNRQSDQP

-47 AWGSL
+47 AWGTL
-52 NPQTNQLETKIVEV
+52 NPRTNQLETKIVEV

-116 MGTQTAFDFDG
+116 MGAQTAFDFDG
-127 GTYNPAVISSQILKH
+127 STYNPAVISSQILTH

-169 MRVATIEAA
+169 MREATIEAA
-178 KLAGF
+178 RLAGF
-183 RTQEDDGSPRDIL
+183 RTQEDDGSPRNIL

-203 LYDFVNRQN
+203 LYDFVNSQN
-212 KGEIPETRISF
+212 KGDIPETLISF
-223 HEPQTVLVFDLGGG
+223 QEPQTVLVFDLGGG

-250 EQHALNIED
+250 EQYTLNIED

-271 DFDQRLAD
+271 DFDQKLAD
-279 HFLEAYADRLPNNF
+279 HFWEVYADRLPNDF
-293 DDSQM
+293 DDSQI

-318 EIENGALMGYLDLK
+318 EIENGTLMGYLDPE
-332 SLDPELV
+332 SFDPELV

-353 QYDLTLSEYEEIVEP
+353 QYDLTLSEYEKIVEP
-368 LLASHLTLDA
+368 LLGSHLTLDN
-378 VQQLDT
+378 VNQLDT
-384 LSICDNIIYPILD
+384 LLTCDNIIYPILD

-404 KIGGIPSVDAVLLNG
+404 KIGSVPSVDAVLLNG

-433 LFGSP
+433 FFGSS

-462 GIKPARIVND
+462 GIKPSRIVND
-472 TISIEIDGDKVKP
+472 TINIEIDGDKVKP
-485 LIEAGTILPLPQPKS
+485 LVEAGTILPLPQPKT
-500 IPNLHVSEN
+500 IDNLQVSEN
-509 SQLLRLPFYLGSR
+509 SQSLRLPFYLGSGK
-522 EDTQPPN
+522 DTQPPN
-529 RPILERTVRF
+529 RPILERTVQF
-539 QRQLLKGEPIF
+539 QRRLLKGEPIF
-550 IQVQVDE
+550 LQVQVDE
-557 RGIMNVEGWPKANP
+557 RGIMSVEGWPKADP
-571 NEKFTVSIDST
+571 DQKFTVSIDPNQPAANETSNGLT
-582 NPIASNEISNEL
+582 RNPDE
-594 SFNASEVSQPEG
+594 FNQPE
-606 RTQTDNTRE
+606 TSSQTDNTRE
-615 GIQSISGSKHGV
+615 EKKSIPGPEQPFVPSGSQAVSESQGS
-627 IPPKTQSALEPQQV
+627 ILEV
-641 VLDVRYEI
+641 HSELM
-649 LEMKKNFSYYIG
+649 EMKKNISHYMK
-661 TDDFN
+661 TDEFN
-666 RRKILDHQVT
+666 RKKIIDEQII
-676 RQHNKIVDAGNADEF
+676 RQHVRITEASNAEDF
-691 IGPLLDNIDYVN
+691 ISPLLDNIDYVN
-703 NYGKGKIIVLLGNL
+703 NYGRGKAIMLLGDLANL
-717 ADRCSDTDLL
+717 CSDIDLL
-727 YDIYDAAAPLSR
+727 YDIYDAAAALSH
-739 PEKIKSMHPLVIENI
+739 PEEIKSKHPVVIENV

-766 LSSAESHLIS
+766 LPCAESHLIN
-776 LITREIPIVVRP
+776 LTTREIPITVRP
-788 IAVCSIGQCCHSVNA
+788 IAVYSIGTCCHSVNA
-803 LEHLKRLIEYGEDA
+803 LEHLKRLMKYGEDT

-832 EHETPPPIR
+832 EHETPLSIR
-841 ELESI
+841 ELESV
-846 ISILIDQLQTEPDND
+846 ISMLIDQLQTEPDND

-873 CDRRDC
+873 CDRRDSEK
-879 ARDVINTEKSKE
+879 DVIGAEKSKE
-891 VIQSIEPFLNSRT
+891 VIRLIESFLSSRT

-911 ANIQRIHAIKKI
+911 ANMQRIHAIKKI
-923 ADISINM
+923 ADIAINM

-935 LSKEQADSLLAIRAE
+935 LSKEQAEGLLAIRAE

>member
-1 MKSNIKPMTPLDS
+1 MNSNIKPMTNLGS
-14 AKKTSSGSQQ
+14 VKETSSGSQK
-24 LNRQSDRR
+24 LNRQSDQP

-47 AWGSL
+47 AWGTL
-52 NPQTNQLETKIVEV
+52 NPRTNQLETKIVEV

-87 KEGGSPIVGEYAKTM
+87 KEEGSPIVGEYAKTM

-116 MGTQTAFDFDG
+116 MGTQAEFDFDG
-127 GTYNPAVISSQILKH
+127 STYNPAVISSQILKH
-142 LASSAESLFG
+142 LAYSAESLFG

-169 MRVATIEAA
+169 MREATIEAA
-178 KLAGF
+178 RLAGF
-183 RTQEDDGSPRDIL
+183 RTQEDDGSPRNIL

-223 HEPQTVLVFDLGGG
+223 QEPQTVLVFDLGGG

-250 EQHALNIED
+250 EQYTLNIED

-271 DFDQRLAD
+271 DFDQKLAD
-279 HFLEAYADRLPNNF
+279 HFLEVYADRLPNDF

-312 KVDLSS
+312 KIDLSS
-318 EIENGALMGYLDLK
+318 EIENGKLMGYLD
-332 SLDPELV
+332 SNSFDPELI

-353 QYDLTLSEYEEIVEP
+353 EYDLTLSEYEEIIEP
-368 LLASHLTLDA
+368 LLAPHLTLDA

-384 LSICDNIIYPILD
+384 LFTCDNIVYPILD

-404 KIGGIPSVDAVLLNG
+404 KIGGMASVDAVLLNG
-419 GMTKFHTIQ
+419 GMTKFYTIQ

-433 LFGSP
+433 LFGFP

-472 TISIEIDGDKVKP
+472 TIGVEIDGDRVKP
-485 LIEAGTILPLPQPKS
+485 LVEAGTILPLPQPKP
-500 IPNLHVSEN
+500 IDNLQISEN
-509 SQLLRLPFYLGSR
+509 SQSLRLPFYLGSR

-539 QRQLLKGEPIF
+539 QRQLSKGEPIF
-550 IQVQVDE
+550 MQVQVDE
-557 RGIMNVEGWPKANP
+557 RGIMSVEGWPKADP
-571 NEKFTVSIDST
+571 DQKFTVSIDSNQPAAANET
-582 NPIASNEISNEL
+582 SNGLTRNPDE
-594 SFNASEVSQPEG
+594 FNPSGTDP
-606 RTQTDNTRE
+606 QTDNTPEE
-615 GIQSISGSKHGV
+615 GQSVPGAEQTVPSGSQAASESTGS
-627 IPPKTQSALEPQQV
+627 PLEVHPE
-641 VLDVRYEI
+641 LM
-649 LEMKKNFSYYIG
+649 EMKKNISHYMK
-661 TDDFN
+661 TDEFN
-666 RRKILDHQVT
+666 RKKIIDEQIT
-676 RQHNKIVDAGNADEF
+676 RQHIRITEASNAEDF
-691 IGPLLDNIDYVN
+691 ISPLLDNINYVN
-703 NYGKGKIIVLLGNL
+703 NYGRGKVIMLLGDLANL
-717 ADRCSDTDLL
+717 CSDIDLL
-727 YDIYDAAAPLSR
+727 YDIYEAAAALSH
-739 PEKIKSMHPLVIENI
+739 PEGIQSKHPIVIKNVI
-754 VTNAIK
+754 TNAIK
-760 TIGKTR
+760 TIGKTGIP
-766 LSSAESHLIS
+766 SAESHLIN
-776 LITREIPIVVRP
+776 LITPEIPITVRP
-788 IAVCSIGQCCHSVNA
+788 IAVSSIGKCCHSVNA
-803 LEHLKRLIEYGEDA
+803 LEHLKRLMKYGEDT

-832 EHETPPPIR
+832 EHETPLSIQD
-841 ELESI
+841 LESV
-846 ISILIDQLQTEPDND
+846 ISILMDQLQTEPDND

-879 ARDVINTEKSKE
+879 AKDVIGAEKSEE
-891 VIQSIEPFLNSRT
+891 VIRLIEPFLSSRT

-911 ANIQRIHAIKKI
+911 ANMPLRNKQRVC
-923 ADISINM
+923 
-930 IRGIQ
+930 
-935 LSKEQADSLLAIRAE
+935 
-950 N
+950 

>member
-1 MKSNIKPMTPLDS
+1 MDSNIKTMTDVELG
-14 AKKTSSGSQQ
+14 KKTNSGLQK

-47 AWGSL
+47 AWGVL

-116 MGTQTAFDFDG
+116 MGTQTAFDFDDSS
-127 GTYNPAVISSQILKH
+127 YNPAVISSQILKH

-169 MRVATIEAA
+169 MREATIEAA

-183 RTQEDDGSPRDIL
+183 RTQEDDGSPRNIL

-203 LYDFVNRQN
+203 LYDFVNSQN
-212 KGEIPETRISF
+212 KGEIPETLISF
-223 HEPQTVLVFDLGGG
+223 QEPQTVLVFDLGGG

-250 EQHALNIED
+250 EQHTLNIED

-271 DFDQRLAD
+271 DFDQKLAD
-279 HFLEAYADRLPNNF
+279 HFLEVYADRLPNDF

-312 KVDLSS
+312 KIDLSS
-318 EIENGALMGYLDLK
+318 EIENGKLMGYLD
-332 SLDPELV
+332 PESFDSTLV

-353 QYDLTLSEYEEIVEP
+353 EYDLTLSEYEDIVEP
-368 LLASHLTLDA
+368 LLAPRLTLEA
-378 VQQLDT
+378 VNQLDT
-384 LSICDNIIYPILD
+384 LSNCDNIIYPILD

-404 KIGGIPSVDAVLLNG
+404 KIGGMPSVDAVLLNG
-419 GMTKFHTIQ
+419 GMTKFYTIE

-433 LFGSP
+433 LFGFP

-462 GIKPARIVND
+462 GIKPSRIVND
-472 TISIEIDGDKVKP
+472 TIGVEIDGAKVKP
-485 LIEAGTILPLPQPKS
+485 LVEAGTILPLPKPKP
-500 IPNLHVSEN
+500 IPNLQVSEN
-509 SQLLRLPFYLGSR
+509 SRLLRLPFYLGSR

-529 RPILERTVRF
+529 RPILERTVQF

-550 IQVQVDE
+550 MQVQVDE
-557 RGIMNVEGWPKANP
+557 RGIMSVEGWPKADP
-571 NEKFTVSIDST
+571 DQKFTVSIDSNQPAAVNET
-582 NPIASNEISNEL
+582 SNGLTRNPDE
-594 SFNASEVSQPEG
+594 FNPSGTDPQADNMPEEGQSIPGAEQTVPSGSQEASESTG
-606 RTQTDNTRE
+606 
-615 GIQSISGSKHGV
+615 SI
-627 IPPKTQSALEPQQV
+627 LEVPSE
-641 VLDVRYEI
+641 LM
-649 LEMKKNFSYYIG
+649 EMKKNISHYMK
-661 TDDFN
+661 TEEFN
-666 RRKILDHQVT
+666 RKKIIDEQMT
-676 RQHNKIVDAGNADEF
+676 RQHVRITEASNAEDF

-703 NYGKGKIIVLLGNL
+703 NYGRGKAMILLGDL
-717 ADRCSDTDLL
+717 AHLCSDIDLL
-727 YDIYDAAAPLSR
+727 YDIYDAAAALSH
-739 PEKIKSMHPLVIENI
+739 PEEIQSKHPVVIKNV

-760 TIGKTR
+760 TIGKTG
-766 LSSAESHLIS
+766 LPCAESHLVN
-776 LITREIPIVVRP
+776 LIAREIPITVRP
-788 IAVCSIGQCCHSVNA
+788 IAVSSIGKCCHSVNA
-803 LEHLKRLIEYGEDA
+803 LEHLKRLMKYGEDT

-832 EHETPPPIR
+832 EHETPLSIQ
-841 ELESI
+841 ELGSV
-846 ISILIDQLQTEPDND
+846 ISILMDQLQTEPDND

-879 ARDVINTEKSKE
+879 AKDVIDAEKSKD
-891 VIQSIEPFLNSRT
+891 VIQSIEPFLSSRT

-911 ANIQRIHAIKKI
+911 ANMQRIHAIKKI

-935 LSKEQADSLLAIRAE
+935 LSKEQAEGLLAIRAE

>member
-1 MKSNIKPMTPLDS
+1 MKSNIKPMTNLES
-14 AKKTSSGSQQ
+14 VKETSSGSQK

-47 AWGSL
+47 AWGTL

-116 MGTQTAFDFDG
+116 MGAQTEFDFDG
-127 GTYNPAVISSQILKH
+127 STYNPAVISSQILKH

-169 MRVATIEAA
+169 MRESTIEAA
-178 KLAGF
+178 ILAGF
-183 RTQEDDGSPRDIL
+183 RTQEDDGSPRNIL

-223 HEPQTVLVFDLGGG
+223 QEPQTILVFDLGGG

-250 EQHALNIED
+250 EQYTLNIED

-271 DFDQRLAD
+271 DFDQKLAD
-279 HFLEAYADRLPNNF
+279 HFWEVYADRLPNDF

-312 KVDLSS
+312 KIDLSS
-318 EIENGALMGYLDLK
+318 EIENGKLMGYLDSK
-332 SLDPELV
+332 SFDPNLV

-353 QYDLTLSEYEEIVEP
+353 EYDLTLSEYEEIVEP

-384 LSICDNIIYPILD
+384 LSTCDNIIYPILD

-404 KIGGIPSVDAVLLNG
+404 KIESIPSVDAVLLNG

-433 LFGSP
+433 LFGSS

-462 GIKPARIVND
+462 GIKPSRIVND
-472 TISIEIDGDKVKP
+472 TINIEIDGDKVKP
-485 LIEAGTILPLPQPKS
+485 LVEAGTILPLPRPKP
-500 IPNLHVSEN
+500 IENLQVSEN
-509 SQLLRLPFYLGSR
+509 SRSLRLPFYLGSGK
-522 EDTQPPN
+522 DTQLPN

-550 IQVQVDE
+550 MQVQVDE
-557 RGIMNVEGWPKANP
+557 RGIMSIEGWPKADP
-571 NEKFTVSIDST
+571 DQKFTVSVDPNQPAANETSNGLSR
-582 NPIASNEISNEL
+582 NPGE
-594 SFNASEVSQPEG
+594 FNPSGTDP
-606 RTQTDNTRE
+606 QTDNTRE
-615 GIQSISGSKHGV
+615 EGQSVPGAEQTVPSGSQAASESTGS
-627 IPPKTQSALEPQQV
+627 PLEV
-641 VLDVRYEI
+641 HSELM
-649 LEMKKNFSYYIG
+649 EMKKNISHYMK
-661 TDDFN
+661 TDEFN
-666 RRKILDHQVT
+666 RKKIIDEQIT
-676 RQHNKIVDAGNADEF
+676 RQHVRITEASNAEDF
-691 IGPLLDNIDYVN
+691 ISPLLDNIDYVN
-703 NYGKGKIIVLLGNL
+703 NYGRGKVIMLLGDL
-717 ADRCSDTDLL
+717 ASLCSDIDLL
-727 YDIYDAAAPLSR
+727 YDIYDAAAALSH
-739 PEKIKSMHPLVIENI
+739 PEEIKSKHPIVIKNV

-760 TIGKTR
+760 TIGKTG
-766 LSSAESHLIS
+766 LPSAESHLIN
-776 LITREIPIVVRP
+776 LITPEIPVTVRP
-788 IAVCSIGQCCHSVNA
+788 IAVSSIGECCHSVNA
-803 LEHLKRLIEYGEDA
+803 LEHLKRLMKYGEDT

-832 EHETPPPIR
+832 EHETPLSIR
-841 ELESI
+841 ELESV

-879 ARDVINTEKSKE
+879 AKDVIDSEKSKD
-891 VIQSIEPFLNSRT
+891 VIQSIEPFLSSRT

-911 ANIQRIHAIKKI
+911 ANMQRIHAIKKI
-923 ADISINM
+923 ADIAINM

-935 LSKEQADSLLAIRAE
+935 LSKEQAESLLAIRAE
-950 N
+950 S

>member
-1 MKSNIKPMTPLDS
+1 MKSNIKPTTNLES
-14 AKKTSSGSQQ
+14 AKKISSGLQK
-24 LNRQSDRR
+24 LKRPSDRR

-47 AWGSL
+47 AWGAL
-52 NPQTNQLETKIVEV
+52 NPQTNQLETKIVGV

-116 MGTQTAFDFDG
+116 MGTQTAFDFNG
-127 GTYNPAVISSQILKH
+127 SAYNPAVISSHILKH

-169 MRVATIEAA
+169 MREATIEAA
-178 KLAGF
+178 RLAGF
-183 RTQEDDGSPRDIL
+183 RTQEDDGSPRNIL

-212 KGEIPETRISF
+212 KGDIPETLISF

-250 EQHALNIED
+250 EQDTLNIED

-271 DFDQRLAD
+271 NFDQKLAD
-279 HFLEAYADRLPNNF
+279 HFWGVYADRLPNDF
-293 DDSQM
+293 DESQM

-312 KVDLSS
+312 KIDLGS
-318 EIENGALMGYLDLK
+318 EIENGKLMGYLDPA
-332 SLDPELV
+332 SFDPELV

-353 QYDLTLSEYEEIVEP
+353 EYDLTLSEYEDIVEP
-368 LLASHLTLDA
+368 LLAPRLTLEA
-378 VQQLDT
+378 VNQLDT
-384 LSICDNIIYPILD
+384 LSNCDNIIYPILD

-404 KIGGIPSVDAVLLNG
+404 KIGGMPSVDAVLLNG
-419 GMTKFHTIQ
+419 GMTKFYTIQ

-433 LFGSP
+433 LFGFP

-472 TISIEIDGDKVKP
+472 TISVEIDGDRVKP
-485 LIEAGTILPLPQPKS
+485 LVEAGTILPLPQPKP
-500 IPNLHVSEN
+500 IDNLQISEN
-509 SQLLRLPFYLGSR
+509 SQSLRLPFYLGSR

-550 IQVQVDE
+550 MQVQVDE
-557 RGIMNVEGWPKANP
+557 RGIMSVEGWPKADP
-571 NEKFTVSIDST
+571 DQKFTVSIDSNQPAAVNET
-582 NPIASNEISNEL
+582 SNGSNHNPDG
-594 SFNASEVSQPEG
+594 FNPSG
-606 RTQTDNTRE
+606 TDNTRGE
-615 GIQSISGSKHGV
+615 GHSIPGAEQAVPSGSQAASESTGS
-627 IPPKTQSALEPQQV
+627 PLEV
-641 VLDVRYEI
+641 HAELM
-649 LEMKKNFSYYIG
+649 EMKKNISHYMK
-661 TDDFN
+661 TDEFN
-666 RRKILDHQVT
+666 RKKIIDEQIT
-676 RQHNKIVDAGNADEF
+676 RQHVRITEASNAEDF
-691 IGPLLDNIDYVN
+691 ISPLLDNINYVN
-703 NYGKGKIIVLLGNL
+703 NYGRGKVITLLGDLTNL
-717 ADRCSDTDLL
+717 CSDVDFL
-727 YDIYDAAAPLSR
+727 YDIYEAAAALSH
-739 PEKIKSMHPLVIENI
+739 PEGMQSKHPIVIKNI

-760 TIGKTR
+760 TIGNTG
-766 LSSAESHLIS
+766 LPSAESHLIN
-776 LITREIPIVVRP
+776 LITPEIPMTVRS
-788 IAVCSIGQCCHSVNA
+788 IAVSSIGKCCSSVNA
-803 LEHLKRLIEYGEDA
+803 LEHLKRLMKYGEDT

-832 EHETPPPIR
+832 EHETPLSMR
-841 ELESI
+841 ELESV
-846 ISILIDQLQTEPDND
+846 ISILMDQLQTEPNND
-861 VKRNGIYALGEI
+861 ITRNGIYALGEI

-879 ARDVINTEKSKE
+879 AKDVIDTEKSKE
-891 VIQSIEPFLNSRT
+891 VIQSIAPFLSSRT

-911 ANIQRIHAIKKI
+911 ANMQRIHAIKKI

-930 IRGIQ
+930 VRGIP
-935 LSKEQADSLLAIRAE
+935 LSKEQAESLVAIRAE

>member
-1 MKSNIKPMTPLDS
+1 MKSNIKPITNLES
-14 AKKTSSGSQQ
+14 GKKTNSDLQK

-87 KEGGSPIVGEYAKTM
+87 KEEGLPIVGEYAKTM

-116 MGTQTAFDFDG
+116 IGTQTEFDFDG
-127 GTYNPAVISSQILKH
+127 NTYNPAVISSQILKH

-169 MRVATIEAA
+169 MRESTIEAA

-223 HEPQTVLVFDLGGG
+223 HEPQAVLVFDLGGG

-271 DFDQRLAD
+271 DFDQKLAD
-279 HFLEAYADRLPNNF
+279 HFLEVYADRLPNDF

-318 EIENGALMGYLDLK
+318 EIENGALMGYLDPE
-332 SLDPELV
+332 SFDPVLV

-353 QYDLTLSEYEEIVEP
+353 EYDLTLSEYEEIVEP
-368 LLASHLTLDA
+368 LLGSHLTLDA

-384 LSICDNIIYPILD
+384 LSTCDNIIYPILD

-404 KIGGIPSVDAVLLNG
+404 KIGSVPSVDAVLLNG

-433 LFGSP
+433 LFGFP

-472 TISIEIDGDKVKP
+472 TIGLEIDGGEVKP
-485 LIEAGTILPLPQPKS
+485 LVEAGTILPLPQPKP
-500 IPNLHVSEN
+500 IPNLTASEGA
-509 SQLLRLPFYLGSR
+509 LFLRLPFYLGSR
-522 EDTQPPN
+522 KDTQPPN

-539 QRQLLKGEPIF
+539 RRQLLKGEPVF

-557 RGIMNVEGWPKANP
+557 RGIMSVEGWPKADP
-571 NEKFTVSIDST
+571 DQKFTVSIDPNQPAANETSNGLT
-582 NPIASNEISNEL
+582 RNPDE
-594 SFNASEVSQPEG
+594 FNQPE
-606 RTQTDNTRE
+606 TSSQTDNTRE
-615 GIQSISGSKHGV
+615 EKSIPGPEQPFVPSGSQAV
-627 IPPKTQSALEPQQV
+627 SEPQGS
-641 VLDVRYEI
+641 I
-649 LEMKKNFSYYIG
+649 LEVHSELMVMKKNISHYMK

-666 RRKILDHQVT
+666 RKKIIDSQVT
-676 RQHNKIVDAGNADEF
+676 RQHTRIVDAGNADEF
-691 IGPLLDNIDYVN
+691 ISPLLDNIDYVN

-727 YDIYDAAAPLSR
+727 YDIYDAAAPLSH

-766 LSSAESHLIS
+766 LSSAESHLIN
-776 LITREIPIVVRP
+776 LITREIPITVRP
-788 IAVCSIGQCCHSVNA
+788 IAVYSIGKCCHSVNA
-803 LEHLKRLIEYGEDA
+803 LEHLKRLIEYGEDT
-817 DRVAI
+817 DRSAI

-832 EHETPPPIR
+832 EHETPLSIR
-841 ELESI
+841 ELESV

-879 ARDVINTEKSKE
+879 ARDVIDAEKSKD
-891 VIQSIEPFLNSRT
+891 VIRCIAPFLNAST

-911 ANIQRIHAIKKI
+911 ANMQRIHAIKKI
-923 ADISINM
+923 AGISINM

-935 LSKEQADSLLAIRAE
+935 LSKEQAESLLAIQAE

>member
-1 MKSNIKPMTPLDS
+1 MKSNIKPITNLEP
-14 AKKTSSGSQQ
+14 AKKTNSDSQKS
-24 LNRQSDRR
+24 NRQSDQP

-47 AWGSL
+47 AWGTL
-52 NPQTNQLETKIVEV
+52 NPRTNQLETKIVEV

-127 GTYNPAVISSQILKH
+127 STYNPAVISSQILTH
-142 LASSAESLFG
+142 LAASAASLFG

-169 MRVATIEAA
+169 MREATIEAA

-183 RTQEDDGSPRDIL
+183 RTQEDDGSPRNIL

-223 HEPQTVLVFDLGGG
+223 LEPQTVLVFDLGGG

-250 EQHALNIED
+250 EQHTLNIED

-271 DFDQRLAD
+271 DFDQKLAD
-279 HFLEAYADRLPNNF
+279 HFLEVYANRLPNDF

-298 NMLKSEFREYAEQA
+298 NMLKSELREYAEQA
-312 KVDLSS
+312 KIDLSS
-318 EIENGALMGYLDLK
+318 EIENGKLMGYLDPK
-332 SLDPELV
+332 SFDPTLV

-353 QYDLTLSEYEEIVEP
+353 EYDLTLSEYEDIVEP
-368 LLASHLTLDA
+368 LLAPCLTLDA
-378 VQQLDT
+378 VNQLDT
-384 LSICDNIIYPILD
+384 LSDSDNIIYPILD

-433 LFGSP
+433 LFGFP

-472 TISIEIDGDKVKP
+472 TISVEIDGGKVKP
-485 LIEAGTILPLPQPKS
+485 LVEAGTILPLPQPKP
-500 IPNLHVSEN
+500 IDNLKVSEN

-571 NEKFTVSIDST
+571 NEKFTVSIDS
-582 NPIASNEISNEL
+582 NQPAANEISNGITLNPSE
-594 SFNASEVSQPEG
+594 FNSSGTDP
-606 RTQTDNTRE
+606 QTDNTRE
-615 GIQSISGSKHGV
+615 DGQSIPGAEQIFVPSGSQAASES
-627 IPPKTQSALEPQQV
+627 QSSVLEVHPE
-641 VLDVRYEI
+641 LM
-649 LEMKKNFSYYIG
+649 EMKKNISHYMN
-661 TDDFN
+661 TDEFN
-666 RRKILDHQVT
+666 RKKIIDERIT
-676 RQHNKIVDAGNADEF
+676 RQHTRITEASNAEDF
-691 IGPLLDNIDYVN
+691 IRPLLDNIGYVN
-703 NYGKGKIIVLLGNL
+703 NYGRGKTIMLLGDL
-717 ADRCSDTDLL
+717 ASLCSDIDLL
-727 YDIYDAAAPLSR
+727 YDIYDAAAALSH
-739 PEKIKSMHPLVIENI
+739 PEEIQSKHPIVIKNV

-760 TIGKTR
+760 TIGKTG
-766 LSSAESHLIS
+766 LSSAESHLIN
-776 LITREIPIVVRP
+776 LITQEIPTTVRP
-788 IAVCSIGQCCHSVNA
+788 IAVYSIGKCCHSVNA
-803 LEHLKRLIEYGEDA
+803 LEHLKRLMKYGEDT

-832 EHETPPPIR
+832 EHETPLSIR
-841 ELESI
+841 ELESV
-846 ISILIDQLQTEPDND
+846 ISILMDQLQTEPDND
-861 VKRNGIYALGEI
+861 VKRNGIYAIGEI

-879 ARDVINTEKSKE
+879 AKDVIDTEKSKE
-891 VIQSIEPFLNSRT
+891 VIRFIAPFLNAST

-911 ANIQRIHAIKKI
+911 ANMQRIHAIKKI

-935 LSKEQADSLLAIRAE
+935 LSKEQAESLLAIRAE